1 MRTKMPTTIVAA
13 PVVSA
18 AQEVVRESI
27 KEQQIIEITDVT
39 QRIIILESEFRHLLE
54 KLNSIQEKLN
64 SIQETEKTDIAEIN
78 NLITKMQKIETDMED
93 IGEKISKLFEDKE
106 KKEADINVRAFNN
119 NIRLIKIFLIFFA
132 LNNIQI

>member
-39 QRIIILESEFRHLLE
+39 QRIIVLESEFRHLL
-54 KLNSIQEKLN
+54 EKLN

-119 NIRLIKIFLIFFA
+119 NIRLIKTFLIFFA

>member
-39 QRIIILESEFRHLLE
+39 QRIIVLESEFRHLLE

-93 IGEKISKLFEDKE
+93 IGEKINKLFEDKE